1 MQYTLILNPMYLY
14 MYSCM
19 YVQRER
25 ERATERYLEREV
37 VVLGINLG
45 DLGHAFRVFR
55 LQQMYANA
63 VTAEQPE

>member
-1 MQYTLILNPMYLY
+1 
-14 MYSCM
+14 M

>member
-14 MYSCM
+14 MYSCTC
-19 YVQRER
+19 RER

-37 VVLGINLG
+37 VVLGIDLG